1 MWNILKFRLKS
12 FRKIGLILLVATFGS
27 YSAQDVELTCV
38 FGSHLFDDYGCLLV
52 NITVL
57 DPEANIVF
65 VGQHLDNLTDSDVL
79 SMVIFNSNTPFMMPQ
94 MFTTF
99 PNMDELLIMSS
110 NLQSINVPSS
120 AQLFY
125 LILYDN
131 NISRIESGSLRG
143 QSRLTYLELSS
154 NNIQEIEEDAFV
166 DLEALNTL
174 VLIDNQLQEIRGTT
188 LHNLTNL
195 IHLDFWYNNITHIGE
210 NTLSGLTNLLYLYFD
225 NNQIEAVHPRFASD
239 LASLQYV
246 DLVGNSCVNRYFELS
261 NEQSWRE
268 MNNALQTC
276 FNNYNGTIPELRTVT
291 MQFTGNLAIFDEFGN
306 IIARV

>member
-1 MWNILKFRLKS
+1 M
-12 FRKIGLILLVATFGS
+12 
-27 YSAQDVELTCV
+27 
-38 FGSHLFDDYGCLLV
+38 FGSHLFDDYGCLLI

-57 DPEANIVF
+57 DPAANIVF

-79 SMVIFNSNTPFMMPQ
+79 SMVIVNSNTPFMMPQ

-99 PNMDELLIMSS
+99 PNMDELLIFSS

-125 LILYDN
+125 LTRLLYDN

-174 VLIDNQLQEIRGTT
+174 VLVGNQLQEIRGTT

-195 IHLDFWYNNITHIGE
+195 IYLDF
-210 NTLSGLTNLLYLYFD
+210 
-225 NNQIEAVHPRFASD
+225 
-239 LASLQYV
+239 
-246 DLVGNSCVNRYFELS
+246 
-261 NEQSWRE
+261 
-268 MNNALQTC
+268 
-276 FNNYNGTIPELRTVT
+276 
-291 MQFTGNLAIFDEFGN
+291 
-306 IIARV
+306 